1 MSNTSPGEA
10 AEAASRSPV
19 AAEAAPKNL
28 VVRFLGIITSPKDTF
43 RAVVAHPR
51 WFGMMAVTTLIVAF
65 CSAAPMFTEAGKE
78 AALDKQISQM
88 QSFGVQVN
96 DQTYERM
103 RQGMKI
109 APYTTA
115 GFIIVL
121 GPIIA
126 VVLTGILFA
135 VFNAALGGE
144 ASFKQLFAVWA
155 HAAVISSLGQMFTAP
170 LNIARGAVG
179 SATSLAVLLP
189 MIDEGSFLGR
199 LLGMVDLFVV
209 WWVFVLAIGLGV
221 LYRRR
226 TQPIALGLFSVYA
239 VIAVVV
245 AAIMSRMG
253 GA

>member
-1 MSNTSPGEA
+1 MANPSLGVT
-10 AEAASRSPV
+10 
-19 AAEAAPKNL
+19 AEAAPKSL
-28 VVRFLGIITSPKDTF
+28 VGRFIGIITSPKETF
-43 RAVVAHPR
+43 RSVAAHPR
-51 WFGMMAVTTLIVAF
+51 WFGMLAVTTLIIAF
-65 CSAAPMFTEAGKE
+65 CSAAPMFTEAGRE
-78 AALDKQISQM
+78 AALDKQVSQM
-88 QSFGVQVN
+88 QSFGMQVN
-96 DQTYERM
+96 DQVYEQM
-103 RQGMKI
+103 RQRMTF

-121 GPIIA
+121 GPIMA
-126 VVLTGILFA
+126 VIFTGILFA

-155 HAAVISSLGQMFTAP
+155 HSGVISSLGQVFTAP
-170 LNIARGAVG
+170 LNMARGAVG
-179 SATSLAVLLP
+179 SATSLGVLLP

-199 LLGMVDLFVV
+199 LLGMVDLFVI

-239 VIAVVV
+239 VIAVVA
-245 AAIMSRMG
+245 AAIMSRLG

>member
-1 MSNTSPGEA
+1 MPNT
-10 AEAASRSPV
+10 PV
-19 AAEAAPKNL
+19 GVVAEAAPKSL
-28 VVRFLGIITSPKDTF
+28 VARFIGIIMSPKETF
-43 RAVVAHPR
+43 RSVVAHPR
-51 WFGMMAVTTLIVAF
+51 WFGIFAATTLIVAF

-78 AALDKQISQM
+78 AALEKQVSQM
-88 QSFGVQVN
+88 QSFGVQVS
-96 DQTYERM
+96 DQQYERM
-103 RQGMKI
+103 RQGMRI

-126 VVLTGILFA
+126 LVLTGILFA
-135 VFNAALGGE
+135 IFNAALGGE
-144 ASFKQLFAVWA
+144 ASFRQLFAVWS
-155 HAAVISSLGQMFTAP
+155 HAAVISSLGQLFTAP
-170 LNIARGAVG
+170 LNVLRGAVG

-189 MIDEGSFLGR
+189 MIDERSFLGR

-209 WWVFVLAIGLGV
+209 WWVFVLAIGLAV

-226 TQPIALGLFSVYA
+226 TQSIALGLFSVYA
-239 VIAVVV
+239 VIAVVA